1 MRIYS
6 FTELGNELLSTI
18 GGSPVDLKFLRKYSV
33 YMNRKHPYLEFTCGY
48 GDRYGDVMLI
58 PKKKQIFKVPEEA

>member
-6 FTELGNELLSTI
+6 CTELGNELLSTI

-48 GDRYGDVMLI
+48 GDVMLI